1 MRIDV
6 QNLPVALVLKQ
17 NALDTFGNDLV
28 VGRIVGG
35 DHLVLPVV
43 EAQVRG
49 SWQQLFLAAE
59 IRLKVLG
66 FEAVRVVNVARYFLA
81 FLVCIAYEND
91 RLKQKSDQERPIRK
105 QKFS

>member
-1 MRIDV
+1 MRVDV
-6 QNLPVALVLKQ
+6 QDLPVALILKQ

-35 DHLVLPVV
+35 DHLVIPVV

-66 FEAVRVVNVARYFLA
+66 LEAVRVVDVARYFLA
-81 FLVCIAYEND
+81 FLICIAYEND
-91 RLKQKSDQERPIRK
+91 RL
-105 QKFS
+105 